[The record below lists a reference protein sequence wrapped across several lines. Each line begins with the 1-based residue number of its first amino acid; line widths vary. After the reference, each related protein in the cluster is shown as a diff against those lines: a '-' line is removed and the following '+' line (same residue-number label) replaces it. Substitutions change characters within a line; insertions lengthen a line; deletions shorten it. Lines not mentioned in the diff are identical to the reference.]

1 MKRKRSFRSV
11 LLGFTALCGARCA
24 PYVCRLNNKVPGGV
38 MGKIHRGTARG
49 LRTGCLASRFSGWHR
64 VHKIFQSLGLPRL
77 SLQVLTSRNVMPQL
91 TFLLSASSFSS
102 EVGRNKHSALR
113 RTNPFH
119 LNSFRHYRIRLM
131 RLRVL
136 LLRVKGN
143 GAQCAPR
150 LASQARDAVVGSD
163 LQLRAAAR
171 LGGRRA
177 PRIAAFFQ
185 IDAILLERFLH
196 RAADGRLE

>member
-1 MKRKRSFRSV
+1 
-11 LLGFTALCGARCA
+11 
-24 PYVCRLNNKVPGGV
+24 

-113 RTNPFH
+113 RTNSFH
-119 LNSFRHYRIRLM
+119 LNLSGALRHSPNAPYEF
-131 RLRVL
+131 
-136 LLRVKGN
+136 
-143 GAQCAPR
+143 CARP
-150 LASQARDAVVGSD
+150 QDARRQPG
-163 LQLRAAAR
+163 
-171 LGGRRA
+171 
-177 PRIAAFFQ
+177 
-185 IDAILLERFLH
+185 
-196 RAADGRLE
+196 